1 MEKVHMKTLLK
12 ITSAVMLGLLSLTTR
27 AEGDYAAGQE
37 KAKTVCSA
45 CHGIDGNSQT
55 AMYPKLAGQW
65 ESYIIQALKEYKSG
79 ERKNP
84 IMGPM
89 AAPLTEQE
97 VENAAVY
104 FSQQKPVLHVIER

>member
-1 MEKVHMKTLLK
+1 MKTLLM
-12 ITSAVMLGLLSLTTR
+12 ITSAMMLCLLSLTAR
-27 AEGDYAAGQE
+27 AEGDYAAGQQ
-37 KAKTVCSA
+37 KAKEICAA
-45 CHGIDGNSQT
+45 CHNADGNST
-55 AMYPKLAGQW
+55 NAMYPKLAGQW
-65 ESYIIQALKEYKSG
+65 ESYIVQALKEYKSG

-104 FSQQKPVLHVIER
+104 FSQQKPAVFVLQR

>member
-1 MEKVHMKTLLK
+1 MKTLLK
-12 ITSAVMLGLLSLTTR
+12 TTSAVMLTLLSLTAR
-27 AEGDYAAGQE
+27 AEGDYAAGQQ
-37 KAKTVCSA
+37 KAKEVCAA
-45 CHGIDGNSQT
+45 CHGVDGNSQT
-55 AMYPKLAGQW
+55 ALYPKLAGQW

-89 AAPLTEQE
+89 AAPLSAQD

-104 FSQQKPVLHVIER
+104 FSQQKPALHVIER

>member
-1 MEKVHMKTLLK
+1 MKTLLK
-12 ITSAVMLGLLSLTTR
+12 TTSAVMLGLLSLTAR
-27 AEGDYAAGQE
+27 AEGDYAAGQQ
-37 KAKTVCSA
+37 KAKEICAA
-45 CHGIDGNSQT
+45 CHNADGNST
-55 AMYPKLAGQW
+55 NPMYPKLAGQW

-97 VENAAVY
+97 VENAAAF
-104 FSQQKPVLHVIER
+104 FSQQKTALHVIER

>member
-1 MEKVHMKTLLK
+1 MKTLSK
-12 ITSAVMLGLLSLTTR
+12 ITGALMMGLLSMSAR
-27 AEGDYAAGQE
+27 AAGDYAAGQQ
-37 KAKTVCSA
+37 KAKEVCSA

-65 ESYIIQALKEYKSG
+65 ESYIIQAMKEYKSG

-89 AAPLTEQE
+89 AAPLSEQDI
-97 VENAAVY
+97 ENAAAY
-104 FSQQKPVLHVIER
+104 FSRQKPAVFVLER

>member
-1 MEKVHMKTLLK
+1 MKTSFL
-12 ITSAVMLGLLSLTTR
+12 IIIAVLLGLLSLTVR
-27 AEGDYAAGQE
+27 AEGDYAAGE
-37 KAKTVCSA
+37 KKAKEVCAA
-45 CHGIDGNSQT
+45 CHNADGNST
-55 AMYPKLAGQW
+55 NSMYPKLAGQW

-97 VENAAVY
+97 VENAAAY
-104 FSQQKPVLHVIER
+104 FSQQKPAVFVIER